1 MTKQCRIGI
10 LSHTHNIL
18 LACATIA
25 SSPDISHSLA
35 DVDVPRPDDK
45 SIMTYLVSYYHYFS
59 KMKAEETGGRR
70 LNKVCV
76 IILCYFNRNTTY

>member
-1 MTKQCRIGI
+1 MQKVHSYCII
-10 LSHTHNIL
+10 LSKSSN
-18 LACATIA
+18 ADNTIII
-25 SSPDISHSLA
+25 PLHA

-70 LNKVCV
+70 LNKV
-76 IILCYFNRNTTY
+76 IPYYSKTIHTMHRR

>member
-1 MTKQCRIGI
+1 MESVLVQSVHYNSYTVLG
-10 LSHTHNIL
+10 THYVNPLYIPWL
-18 LACATIA
+18 FVSAHLICL
-25 SSPDISHSLA
+25 HSLA

-70 LNKVCV
+70 LNKV
-76 IILCYFNRNTTY
+76 